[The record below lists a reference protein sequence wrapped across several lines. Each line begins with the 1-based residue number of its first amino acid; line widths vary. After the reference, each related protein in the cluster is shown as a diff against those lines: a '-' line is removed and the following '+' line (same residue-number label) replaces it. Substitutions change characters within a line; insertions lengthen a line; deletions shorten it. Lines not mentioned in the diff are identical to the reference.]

1 MAQQQARRLKKV
13 RVSAEEL
20 SVICQQIAMILRAGL
35 PLYDGID
42 ALSSNY
48 RGTSLA
54 YRFRLLRKSVLE
66 TGSLYRGLSSAGM
79 FPDYM
84 AEMVLIGERSGELDT
99 VMENL
104 YLHYQREACIRRSIH
119 TAVAYPLIIIAIM
132 TVLIAVLVT
141 SVLPVF
147 EDVFSGMGINALQN
161 PWISAGVS
169 AGRIIL
175 VVSCIFV
182 FLSLL
187 VLLLIR
193 MNQDGRFRRFLF
205 TFFPSFRYLEEQ
217 INAGRFAS
225 VLAMLFRDGF
235 PLDESLRLIGRIVNP
250 GSIADKIAACLYNVE
265 NHMPFQD
272 AIEKMHLFKP
282 LHIRMIQVG
291 VQAGQT
297 EAVMAKIAEIYEN
310 EADEKLA
317 HFVSIIE
324 PTLVAIMTVVIGAIL
339 LAVLLPLLSLMRAM
353 A

>member
-1 MAQQQARRLKKV
+1 MAQKQARRLKKV

-42 ALSSNY
+42 ALSGNY

-84 AEMVLIGERSGELDT
+84 AEMALIGERSGELDT
-99 VMENL
+99 VMDNL
-104 YLHYQREACIRRSIH
+104 AQYYQREAYIRRSIH
-119 TAVAYPLIIIAIM
+119 TAVAYPFIIIAMM

-161 PWISAGVS
+161 PWISAGVN
-169 AGRIIL
+169 AGKIIL
-175 VVSCIFV
+175 IVSCV
-182 FLSLL
+182 FIILSLL
-187 VLLLIR
+187 ALLMIR
-193 MNQDGRFRRFLF
+193 MNQTGRFRRFLL
-205 TFFPSFRYLEEQ
+205 TIFPPLRNLEEQ
-217 INAGRFAS
+217 MHAGRFAS
-225 VLAMLFRDGF
+225 VLAMLLRDGF
-235 PLDESLRLIGRIVNP
+235 PMDESLRLIGRIVQP
-250 GSIADKIAACLYNVE
+250 GIIADKIAACLYNVE
-265 NHMPFQD
+265 NHMAFAE

-282 LHIRMIQVG
+282 LHMRMIHVG

-317 HFVSIIE
+317 HLVSIIE
-324 PTLVAIMTVVIGAIL
+324 PTLVAVMTVVIGAIL

-353 A
+353 V